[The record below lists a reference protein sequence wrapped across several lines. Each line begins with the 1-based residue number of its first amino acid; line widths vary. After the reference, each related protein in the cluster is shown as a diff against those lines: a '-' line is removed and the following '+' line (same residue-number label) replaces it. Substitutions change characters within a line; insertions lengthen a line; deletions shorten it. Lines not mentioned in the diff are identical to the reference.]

1 MKTSNKLLLGF
12 IIFVVL
18 GILIENVVYKS
29 KLESKQKNSI
39 EVVTTNDSISNAQDS
54 VAMENA
60 IDNQ

>member
-18 GILIENVVYKS
+18 GILIVNVVYKS

-54 VAMENA
+54 VAKENA

>member
-18 GILIENVVYKS
+18 GILIVNVVYKS